1 MFNIMNAIISEKA
14 MKHSS
19 NIVFITYLIG
29 LEVPELKEEYMRVI
43 EQCYYNW
50 LLKNNMSFSIEW
62 RVKLFC
68 F

>member
-29 LEVPELKEEYMRVI
+29 LEVPKLKEEYMRVF
-43 EQCYYNW
+43 EQYYYKKQK
-50 LLKNNMSFSIEW
+50 KNNMSFSI
-62 RVKLFC
+62 V
-68 F
+68 